1 MPTVTSKGRQPGDG
15 TGSANPVSNQSL
27 IEPHP
32 DHLRNLVLNYLC
44 HNCYLETAE
53 AFAKDSAVRH
63 LDKDGDEIRDQTTPR
78 VGDGLGT
85 IGSQGSSTDLSD
97 EMVRNIL
104 LRQRIQF
111 EILSG
116 NVENATVLL
125 DRHFPKVLAED
136 NSDDEMEV
144 SDENVNPS
152 RLEYIAETVNPN
164 HLSLNLR
171 ILAFIEACRAVP
183 LIYTPPT
190 RSTENPTSMDTD
202 VAMVAASPIKRD
214 PKEEETHQEELL
226 ICVQNLYATVNALRK
241 SDERAIYLKELSN
254 VGGLLAYAVPEKS
267 PMAKYLHQERR
278 ERVAE
283 QINSAILHHTNMP
296 SVSYLE
302 LAVRYTHCLWATLHE
317 LRVKVPAAHRLS
329 GVSLPLTTGP
339 QGTGESEKEPFQEA
353 RLFDLQLFLNTRT

>member
-1 MPTVTSKGRQPGDG
+1 
-15 TGSANPVSNQSL
+15 
-27 IEPHP
+27 
-32 DHLRNLVLNYLC
+32 
-44 HNCYLETAE
+44 
-53 AFAKDSAVRH
+53 
-63 LDKDGDEIRDQTTPR
+63 
-78 VGDGLGT
+78 
-85 IGSQGSSTDLSD
+85 
-97 EMVRNIL
+97 
-104 LRQRIQF
+104 
-111 EILSG
+111 
-116 NVENATVLL
+116 
-125 DRHFPKVLAED
+125 
-136 NSDDEMEV
+136 MEV
-144 SDENVNPS
+144 TDENVNPS

-283 QINSAILHHTNMP
+283 QINSAILRSLFYPLCMLTLSERPTLTDHTNMP

-353 RLFDLQLFLNTRT
+353 SFACAL